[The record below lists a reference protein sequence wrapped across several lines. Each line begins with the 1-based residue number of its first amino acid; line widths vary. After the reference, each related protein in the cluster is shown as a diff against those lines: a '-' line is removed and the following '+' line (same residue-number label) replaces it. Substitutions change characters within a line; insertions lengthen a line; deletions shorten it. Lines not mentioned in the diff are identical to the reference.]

1 MTLFIVLQFPT
12 TLLTIQYGI
21 LPMPT
26 YSSAHEA
33 FFLAFINKNSTI
45 LISLDDYD
53 TSSHAGLQQQEPY
66 RPFPFQLTLY
76 PFQLLY
82 CTILINSSG
91 GVTCDQL
98 DKISPP
104 ASQHVTWDKPEISAK
119 QANHLYSAKTFWM
132 HGDDNSD
139 EEKLRNAH
147 LVSLCSIV
155 LWLLSNSEQFFKLKM
170 LLTK

>member
-1 MTLFIVLQFPT
+1 
-12 TLLTIQYGI
+12 
-21 LPMPT
+21 
-26 YSSAHEA
+26 
-33 FFLAFINKNSTI
+33 
-45 LISLDDYD
+45 
-53 TSSHAGLQQQEPY
+53 
-66 RPFPFQLTLY
+66 
-76 PFQLLY
+76 
-82 CTILINSSG
+82 
-91 GVTCDQL
+91 VTCDQL
-98 DKISPP
+98 DEISPP

>member
-1 MTLFIVLQFPT
+1 MVT
-12 TLLTIQYGI
+12 
-21 LPMPT
+21 
-26 YSSAHEA
+26 
-33 FFLAFINKNSTI
+33 FINHLYCSI
-45 LISLDDYD
+45 L
-53 TSSHAGLQQQEPY
+53 TSSDSHRSQGLWPV
-66 RPFPFQLTLY
+66 RK
-76 PFQLLY
+76 
-82 CTILINSSG
+82 SG
-91 GVTCDQL
+91 SVTCDQL
-98 DKISPP
+98 DEISPP